1 MTEQT
6 TIIIAFISVF
16 ALVLIYFDMK
26 RKKQD
31 GTTTG
36 NAAIDLMSIILPIA
50 MKKVDDIQK
59 ALEGDGEI
67 TIQEAKELVAQT
79 VFETIQVSNIPEAQK
94 NLFTIDM
101 IKILTEPLLI
111 QLYKTPTKKTEKKI
125 EKEI

>member
-6 TIIIAFISVF
+6 TIIIAFIGVF

>member
-6 TIIIAFISVF
+6 TIIIAFIGVF

-125 EKEI
+125 EKEV